1 MLKRIGMLCGLL
13 LKELIVPALGDDL
26 HHVILSCGPVE
37 AMSECFGNDRM
48 A

>member
-1 MLKRIGMLCGLL
+1 MPKRIGMLCGLL

-37 AMSECFGNDRM
+37 VMSECFGNDRM